1 MSSDRGGGRG
11 DRGGR
16 GGDRFDSDNLN
27 IALEL
32 TGVVLVGEEAI
43 EGAEVAGDGL
53 GFSVPVKAI
62 LQILSFVLFFFR
74 VDICVEILAGM

>member
-1 MSSDRGGGRG
+1 M
-11 DRGGR
+11 
-16 GGDRFDSDNLN
+16 
-27 IALEL
+27 
-32 TGVVLVGEEAI
+32 VLAGEEAI
-43 EGAEVAGDGL
+43 EGAEAAGDGL